1 MDMPEGIAG
10 IPQKEGIAQR
20 FELWLKTHEGEPGIG
35 LLKRTYNYMLMEHA
49 VDPDSL
55 VHEWAE
61 SMAGN
66 QYPMPDRI
74 LKYTE
79 ILVRDYLNREMCDG
93 RPPQGNF
100 DLLPPKAVRQA
111 CAMYSIR

>member
-1 MDMPEGIAG
+1 
-10 IPQKEGIAQR
+10 
-20 FELWLKTHEGEPGIG
+20 
-35 LLKRTYNYMLMEHA
+35 
-49 VDPDSL
+49 
-55 VHEWAE
+55 
-61 SMAGN
+61 MAGN

-100 DLLPPKAVRQA
+100 DLFATEAVRQA